1 MKVKCYTREFV
12 FVLIRKVLQ
21 PAGEEAGK
29 AEERGQA
36 EEGELHRDFS
46 RISAYGNLDRNG
58 LWSLHLLN

>member
-36 EEGELHRDFS
+36 EEGELHSKHNRTFQQS
-46 RISAYGNLDRNG
+46 M
-58 LWSLHLLN
+58 